1 MSERELRLNVSLV
14 FWQLY
19 DTGLA
24 YNPFL
29 HSTEKDSMQKLL
41 RKAGYGFPYESD
53 SGTPEYVYE
62 DSSGYSE
69 KVGWLASTAQQYM
82 PLIIDVASDTF
93 TSSSGTEGSITIQAH
108 LHYGGCLL
116 FDCRLEF
123 SKEYTVSQLVR
134 GSSPKDVQLRDKGM
148 SLWEF
153 MIGERIRLINIIRK
167 SSLVT
172 KRRRNDNLM
181 QTQPWHHNWIIRKT
195 EKTTA
200 QALANDTW
208 QKEFLPGGKYFRHA
222 LGLTQRSDTWQTLST
237 DFYGK
242 QLTNW
247 SPYENSIVYITNA
260 GNVIVPNKAL
270 VNPEAFKNKLVDIMF
285 GCEIGNVQRFLSL
298 KHVTNI
304 SKEAIQLQLAIQQ
317 LHEKRLSESQLAEE
331 IRDLEEEFTR
341 ISLEISD
348 DLMIF
353 KVRRLMFTSILK
365 LTLFV
370 EMIEALHGFEYQ
382 GALEGLL
389 SKMQE
394 ALCRERE
401 VLTIRISQQE
411 STMLRNLQLVFIVT
425 LATEIIALFFYDPAS
440 LTWSLGSL
448 LFIVS
453 VVITLA
459 LYFAIRLTLRRR
471 TERMFKRD

>member
-1 MSERELRLNVSLV
+1 MSERELKLKVSLV

-29 HSTEKDSMQKLL
+29 HSQESDSIQKLL
-41 RKAGYGFPYESD
+41 RKANYVFPYQNDSD
-53 SGTPEYVYE
+53 TPEYVYE
-62 DSSGYSE
+62 DGLGYSE

-82 PLIIDVASDTF
+82 PLIIHVVSDTF

-116 FDCRLEF
+116 FDCKLEF
-123 SKEYTVSQLVR
+123 EKEYTVSQLVR
-134 GSSPKDVQLRDKGM
+134 GSSPRDVQLQDKGM

-167 SSLVT
+167 SSLVST
-172 KRRRNDNLM
+172 RRRNENLL

-195 EKTTA
+195 EKTSQ

-208 QKEFLPGGKYFRHA
+208 QKEFLPGGKHFRHA

-260 GNVIVPNKAL
+260 GNVIVPNKML
-270 VNPEAFKNKLVDIMF
+270 VNPEAFKNKLVDVIF
-285 GCEIGNVQRFLSL
+285 GCEMGNVQRFLSL

-317 LHEKRLSESQLAEE
+317 LHEKQLNESTLAEE

-341 ISLEISD
+341 IALEISD

-382 GALEGLL
+382 EALDGLL

-394 ALCRERE
+394 ALSRERE

-448 LFIVS
+448 LFIIS

-459 LYFAIRLTLRRR
+459 LYFGIRLTLRRR
-471 TERMFKRD
+471 SERQFRRQ

>member
-1 MSERELRLNVSLV
+1 MSERELRLKVSLV

-29 HSTEKDSMQKLL
+29 HSQESDSMQKLL
-41 RKAGYGFPYESD
+41 RKAGYVFPYGSAKD
-53 SGTPEYVYE
+53 APEFVYE

-82 PLIIDVASDTF
+82 PLIINVAEDTF
-93 TSSSGTEGSITIQAH
+93 TSSSGTEGSIKIQAH

-116 FDCRLEF
+116 FDCKLEF
-123 SKEYTVSQLVR
+123 SKEYTVSRLVR
-134 GSSPKDVQLRDKGM
+134 GSSPRDVQLQGKGM

-153 MIGERIRLINIIRK
+153 MIGERIKLINILRK
-167 SSLVT
+167 SSSVT
-172 KRRRNDNLM
+172 KRRSEDLM

-195 EKTTA
+195 ENTTK

-222 LGLTQRSDTWQTLST
+222 LGLTQRSDTWQTLSI

-242 QLTNW
+242 QLKNW

-260 GNVIVPNKAL
+260 GNVIVPNQAL
-270 VNPEAFKNKLVDIMF
+270 VNPEAFKNKLVDIIF
-285 GCEIGNVQRFLSL
+285 GCEMGNVQRFLSL

-317 LHEKRLSESQLAEE
+317 LHEKQLNEATLAEE

-382 GALEGLL
+382 EALEGLL
-389 SKMQE
+389 SKMQV
-394 ALCRERE
+394 ALNRERE

-440 LTWSLGSL
+440 LTWSLGAL
-448 LFIVS
+448 LFVAS

-459 LYFAIRLTLRRR
+459 LYFGIRLTLRRR
-471 TERMFKRD
+471 TERMFRRD